1 MLRTFSAALA
11 LALILSAST
20 FAQDSVTGAWDLAVQ
35 GPEGPV
41 NATAVLKQDGEKVTG
56 EIESQAGKTTL
67 TGTMKGNTLNMAFT
81 MQGAQG
87 PMEIKVTGEVDGA
100 SMKGTIDLAGMGQME
115 FTAKKK

>member
-1 MLRTFSAALA
+1 MLRVISAILAIALFA
-11 LALILSAST
+11 TAST
-20 FAQDSVTGAWDLAVQ
+20 YAQASVTGAWDLAVQ

-41 NATAVLKQDGEKVTG
+41 NATATLKQDGEKVTG
-56 EIESQAGKTTL
+56 EIESQAGKTAL
-67 TGTMKGNTLNMAFT
+67 TGTMKGKTLSMAFT

-87 PMEIKVTGEVDGA
+87 PMDIKVTGEVDGA